1 MSAEAHRGGD
11 VKALRGVDAEARR
24 GMDAEAHRCVSAPA
38 DLLVVGAGAKA
49 TALAAKVH
57 ALNTLG
63 AGPYTLTIV
72 EATEVAAS
80 WLGRNGMTSGEEP
93 LAIPPIKDIGFPY
106 QSARAFG
113 ELGEAVDRAV
123 MPFTWQQYMIGKGEY
138 ARWVNAGS
146 PAVQHRDYGRY
157 LTWVLTRA
165 TAGVTIVRGRVTQV
179 SLPEQTG
186 RWTVE
191 VMEPSAHE
199 ESEGHRTA
207 PDRPATAGP
216 AGSRSSEPV
225 GRRQYECHA
234 LVLTGPGVHRA
245 LPHDADAAERI
256 FHCDSRR
263 GELARIPVEHS
274 SDIAIVGGG
283 ESALSAVAFLRDF
296 RPAAR
301 MTVYTPLLPLSR
313 GESFLE
319 NRVFSDP
326 DEVSWSELDLQTRR
340 DFVKH
345 CDRGVFDPG
354 TLASIAYDDR
364 CRFVTGRV
372 VHVGASRERDG
383 GGDRDRGRDDGGS
396 GGVCVDYAAAE
407 GLTSARHDYLINCTG
422 FDLLEQLRGL
432 FSPALRAE
440 IERQAGPV
448 WERPP
453 DTEVAIGRFL
463 ELEGLR
469 PRLYIP
475 GLGALSQGPG
485 FANLGCLGLLANRVL
500 QPLVLGGDGSAPVD
514 SDGVPVGEPLAQRTP
529 RAAV

>member
-1 MSAEAHRGGD
+1 
-11 VKALRGVDAEARR
+11 
-24 GMDAEAHRCVSAPA
+24 MDATMSLDVSEPESVSGKI

-49 TALAAKVH
+49 TALAAKIH
-57 ALNTLG
+57 ALNTIG
-63 AGPYTLTIV
+63 AGPYSLTIV
-72 EATEVAAS
+72 EATELAAS

-106 QSARAFG
+106 QSAKAFG
-113 ELGEAVDRAV
+113 ELLGAELDRA
-123 MPFTWQQYMIGKGEY
+123 MMSFTWQQYMIGKGEY

-157 LTWVLTRA
+157 LTWVLSQA
-165 TAGVTIVRGRVTQV
+165 TMGVTIVRGRVTQV
-179 SLPEQTG
+179 ALPEQGG
-186 RWTVE
+186 RWAVE
-191 VMEPSAHE
+191 VMEPSARADTNGSRPE
-199 ESEGHRTA
+199 PSGRAAA
-207 PDRPATAGP
+207 PDNAGP
-216 AGSRSSEPV
+216 RSSEPV
-225 GRRQYECHA
+225 GRRQYECDA

-245 LPHDADAAERI
+245 LPHDPDAAARI

-263 GELARIPVEHS
+263 GELARIPHEHS

-301 MTVYTPLLPLSR
+301 MTVYTPMLPLSR

-319 NRVFSDP
+319 NRVFSNP
-326 DEVSWSELDLQTRR
+326 DEVAWSALDVQTRR

-372 VHVGASRERDG
+372 MHVGSHTARDG
-383 GGDRDRGRDDGGS
+383 RGGVTGGSESRDDD
-396 GGVCVDYAAAE
+396 GVYVDYYASAE

-448 WERPP
+448 WDRPP
-453 DTEVAIGRFL
+453 EAEVAIGRAL
-463 ELEGLR
+463 ELQGMR

-475 GLGALSQGPG
+475 GLAALSQGPG

-500 QPLVLGGDGSAPVD
+500 APLVLGEDAS
-514 SDGVPVGEPLAQRTP
+514 GERP
-529 RAAV
+529 AVVATSSGG

>member
-1 MSAEAHRGGD
+1 MSGHDGMSEHDGEGGHNGED
-11 VKALRGVDAEARR
+11 GKI
-24 GMDAEAHRCVSAPA
+24 

-49 TALAAKVH
+49 TALAAKIH

-63 AGPYTLTIV
+63 AGPFALTIV

-106 QSARAFG
+106 QSSNTFG
-113 ELGEAVDRAV
+113 ELGAELDRA
-123 MPFTWQQYMIGKGEY
+123 MLPFTWQQYMIDKGEY

-157 LTWVLTRA
+157 LTWVLSRA
-165 TAGVTIVRGRVTQV
+165 TTGVTIVRGRVTQV
-179 SLPEQTG
+179 SLPEQGG

-191 VMEPSAHE
+191 VMESSAHAGTNGSRRE
-199 ESEGHRTA
+199 TSERA
-207 PDRPATAGP
+207 ATDGSGP
-216 AGSRSSEPV
+216 RSSEPV
-225 GRRQYECHA
+225 SRRQYECDA

-245 LPHDADAAERI
+245 LPHDTAAAARI

-263 GELARIPVEHS
+263 GELARIPPQQS

-301 MTVYTPLLPLSR
+301 MTVYTPMLPLSR

-319 NRVFSDP
+319 NRVFSNP
-326 DEVSWSELDLQTRR
+326 DEVAWSALDLQTRR

-372 VHVGASRERDG
+372 MHVGSHTERDG
-383 GGDRDRGRDDGGS
+383 R
-396 GGVCVDYAAAE
+396 GGVAAAGE
-407 GLTSARHDYLINCTG
+407 TGDDCGVYVNYASAGSLTSARHDYLINCTG

-440 IERQAGPV
+440 IERRAGPV
-448 WERPP
+448 WDRPP
-453 DTEVAIGRFL
+453 EAKVAIGRAL
-463 ELEGLR
+463 ELQGMR

-475 GLGALSQGPG
+475 GLAALSQGPG

-500 QPLVLGGDGSAPVD
+500 APLVLGEDAPREGRAVAAASPGGPGS
-514 SDGVPVGEPLAQRTP
+514 G
-529 RAAV
+529 

>member
-1 MSAEAHRGGD
+1 MST
-11 VKALRGVDAEARR
+11 
-24 GMDAEAHRCVSAPA
+24 PA

-106 QSARAFG
+106 QSSRAFG
-113 ELGEAVDRAV
+113 ELGEAVDRTMV
-123 MPFTWQQYMIGKGEY
+123 PFTWQQYMIGKGEY

-157 LTWVLTRA
+157 LTWVLSQA

-179 SLPEQTG
+179 SLPAPAE
-186 RWTVE
+186 RWTVD
-191 VMEPSAHE
+191 VAEPS
-199 ESEGHRTA
+199 SQ
-207 PDRPATAGP
+207 
-216 AGSRSSEPV
+216 
-225 GRRQYECHA
+225 RQYECDA
-234 LVLTGPGVHRA
+234 LVLTGPGIHRA
-245 LPHDADAAERI
+245 LPHDADAAARI

-301 MTVYTPLLPLSR
+301 MTVYTPMLPLSR

-326 DEVSWSELDLQTRR
+326 DEVSWSALDLPTRR

-372 VHVGASRERDG
+372 VHVGASTERDG
-383 GGDRDRGRDDGGS
+383 GGDTDRGRDEGG
-396 GGVCVDYAAAE
+396 GGVCVDYASAE
-407 GLTSARHDYLINCTG
+407 GLASARHDYLVNCTG

-432 FSPALRAE
+432 FSPALRTE

-453 DTEVAIGRFL
+453 DTEVAIGRCL

-469 PRLYIP
+469 PRLHIP

-500 QPLVLGGDGSAPVD
+500 QPLVLGPGEPAPP
-514 SDGVPVGEPLAQRTP
+514 SSEGVPVRESM
-529 RAAV
+529 V